1 MNINFKKSL
10 GHLFHNIN
18 LKMRKKLDRKIRK
31 FGLASSHQFGVLILL
46 SKSDFLTQKQISDAT
61 LGDEPSTTRMI
72 SRLIKNDFVQ
82 KQKNQNDKR
91 EQLVS
96 LSENGK
102 ILLGKLMPLAI
113 EGNREIENLLTEE
126 EHKTLLTI
134 LNKLNDGMVQ
144 DNDKDNKVI

>member
-1 MNINFKKSL
+1 MKDINFKESL
-10 GHLFHNIN
+10 GHLFHSIS
-18 LKMRKKLDRKIRK
+18 LKMRKNLDKKIRK
-31 FGLASSHQFGVLILL
+31 LGLTSSHQFGVLLLL
-46 SKSDFLTQKQISDAT
+46 SKSDSMTQKQIADAT
-61 LGDEPSTTRMI
+61 LGDEPTTTRMI
-72 SRLIKNDFVQ
+72 SRLIKNDFVK

-134 LNKLNDGMVQ
+134 LNKLNDGMG
-144 DNDKDNKVI
+144 